1 MSRRRKFGSVLMRS
15 ARDGHK
21 YVQARY
27 QPPVWA
33 YSKWPDLPRHYTKN
47 FDAEYTAMAEAWLAE
62 QERLIKLGS
71 WEPPRIEKTKE
82 LSSTITFREYALDF
96 VQNRR
101 KPNGQRIAPTT
112 REKYLQYLDD
122 YLLPVLGRVGQARV
136 HVRDTG
142 RVLHRD
148 RAAHAAAP
156 RETGGPAR
164 RGALADRQGE
174 APGHRRV
181 RLHADRRGG
190 LQVPVPGHIGF
201 LRDPERHPHHEH
213 RVLRLGT
220 RARRQEHGRRVD
232 RPHRAPRQARQ
243 IRGRLIPQRARPHD
257 QIARKKRAEGSDDVV
272 SVGNQP
278 PMLLKNSAHTVE
290 ANLQKHRRV
299 SRREHVSGADDNQ
312 AALRSHRQEM
322 HRPDSGGGQG
332 ESGVELHHT
341 ARTARGKGKLRH
353 AHLRP
358 WRLVPAPFRR

>member
-156 RETGGPAR
+156 RETGAAR
-164 RGALADRQGE
+164 RGAPADRQGE

-181 RLHADRRGG
+181 RLHADR
-190 LQVPVPGHIGF
+190 
-201 LRDPERHPHHEH
+201 
-213 RVLRLGT
+213 
-220 RARRQEHGRRVD
+220 
-232 RPHRAPRQARQ
+232 PHRAPRKAHR
-243 IRGRLIPQRARPHD
+243 IRG
-257 QIARKKRAEGSDDVV
+257 
-272 SVGNQP
+272 
-278 PMLLKNSAHTVE
+278 E
-290 ANLQKHRRV
+290 APT
-299 SRREHVSGADDNQ
+299 
-312 AALRSHRQEM
+312 AAST
-322 HRPDSGGGQG
+322 PS
-332 ESGVELHHT
+332 
-341 ARTARGKGKLRH
+341 
-353 AHLRP
+353 
-358 WRLVPAPFRR
+358 